1 MASRGV
7 ILLVDDE
14 ESVRLLLSTLLE
26 RDSYT
31 VLAASDGEH
40 ALEISRHHEGD
51 IDALVTDYKM
61 PRLNGLELAKTLN
74 RERPGMRIMIMSGR
88 MSNPEGLQECGFPMV
103 PKPFTITSFMSS
115 LKHCLESP
123 RNPSKRS

>member
-14 ESVRLLLSTLLE
+14 ESVRMLLSTLLE

-31 VLAASDGEH
+31 VLAATDGEH
-40 ALEISRHHEGD
+40 ALQVSRGHEGD

-88 MSNPEGLQECGFPMV
+88 MSNPEGIQECGFPMV
-103 PKPFTITSFMSS
+103 SKPFTITTFMTS
-115 LKHCLESP
+115 LKHCLESKQDRP
-123 RNPSKRS
+123 KRS

>member
-1 MASRGV
+1 M
-7 ILLVDDE
+7 
-14 ESVRLLLSTLLE
+14 LLSTLLE

-40 ALEISRHHEGD
+40 ALAISRSHPGP

-74 RERPGMRIMIMSGR
+74 RERPGIRIMIMSGR
-88 MSNPEGLQECGFPMV
+88 MSNPEGLHECGFPMV
-103 PKPFTITSFMSS
+103 SKPFTISSFMNS
-115 LKHCLESP
+115 LKQCLESP
-123 RNPSKRS
+123 PESPKRS